1 MLNAQQLCTGTHGA
15 RPNGPSWQTNAECP
29 VQVLH
34 RHTWTWNTAQRPI
47 MADYP
52 STAPQSHSSCLGTVP
67 SPPPP
72 HPHQTMDRWCWYSR
86 SALLPRPRAS
96 RVPRPVENSEG
107 MRTLRTHQKFFVI
120 TMIFG
125 GVLMEDSVFLKAT
138 ILVSVFFFCVYLVL
152 VRSYILL
159 IGIMV

>member
-1 MLNAQQLCTGTHGA
+1 M
-15 RPNGPSWQTNAECP
+15 RRW
-29 VQVLH
+29 
-34 RHTWTWNTAQRPI
+34 WW
-47 MADYP
+47 
-52 STAPQSHSSCLGTVP
+52 SS
-67 SPPPP
+67 
-72 HPHQTMDRWCWYSR
+72 Q

-138 ILVSVFFFCVYLVL
+138 ILVSVFFCVYLVL
-152 VRSYILL
+152 VQSYILL

>member
-1 MLNAQQLCTGTHGA
+1 MVRHSTIQKKISEHYNKDKWEC
-15 RPNGPSWQTNAECP
+15 RMPSTS
-29 VQVLH
+29 LH
-34 RHTWTWNTAQRPI
+34 RHTWGTAQRPI
-47 MADYP
+47 MADYLD
-52 STAPQSHSSCLGTVP
+52 TAPQSYSSCLGTVP

-107 MRTLRTHQKFFVI
+107 MRTLRTHQKLFVI

-138 ILVSVFFFCVYLVL
+138 ILVSVFFFAC
-152 VRSYILL
+152 IEF
-159 IGIMV
+159 